1 MNAWCLSLIFLAG
14 SSLPGVAQAPGVP
27 IEVNGEWSGPQE
39 IIAEATALKKA
50 GKLTGQDA
58 FLAMLAKPS
67 AQKVTLP
74 PVKSLVLSR
83 AEVYEVARRSRVRVG
98 WFYLCRECKDWHV
111 DLAGGYALTDDGVI
125 ATCQHVAAPLPEMAE
140 GYLIVV
146 DASGK
151 VCPVIG
157 VIASSENRDTTVLRA
172 SGGNFRGLPL
182 NDQVR
187 PGDAAYCLSDPL
199 GNNGYFSEGMVNRF
213 YRQTDGAG
221 TAAEQLRLNVSTE
234 WAPGSSGSPVLDQCG
249 NAMGH
254 VSMITALT
262 EDPEEE
268 EADDKDQP
276 KAAPGK
282 TAGGGKSDGGKPAES
297 PEEGPLPPGT
307 QIVLHEACPSRSV
320 RQLLEAATT
329 TNQEAAPAGPAG
341 P

>member
-1 MNAWCLSLIFLAG
+1 MNAWCLSLVFLAG

-27 IEVNGEWSGPQE
+27 IEVNEEWSGPKE
-39 IIAEATALKKA
+39 IIAQATALRKA

-67 AQKVTLP
+67 AQKVCLP
-74 PVKSLVLSR
+74 PVKSQVLSR
-83 AEVYEVARRSRVRVG
+83 AEVYETARHSRVRVG
-98 WFYLCRECKDWHV
+98 WFYLCGECRDWHV
-111 DLAGGYALTDDGVI
+111 DLSGGYALTDDGVI
-125 ATCQHVAAPLPEMAE
+125 ATCQHVAAPLPEMEE

-146 DASGK
+146 DAAGK
-151 VCPVIG
+151 VCPVTG

-172 SGGNFRGLPL
+172 TGENFRGLPL

-213 YRQTDGAG
+213 YQQTDGAG

-249 NAMGH
+249 NVIGH

-262 EDPEEE
+262 EDPEE
-268 EADDKDQP
+268 AAAKDPP

-282 TAGGGKSDGGKPAES
+282 SAAGKKSDDET
-297 PEEGPLPPGT
+297 PEESSEEEPLPPGT
-307 QIVLHEACPSRSV
+307 QIVLHEACPSRGV
-320 RQLLEAATT
+320 RQLLEADTA
-329 TNQEAAPAGPAG
+329 TNQSASPAGP
-341 P
+341 